1 MKRIILLATVG
12 ALIAAMMAVSALS
25 VNAQDTDQQA
35 ICAPWSQEWD
45 ISQGWWYFQWYR
57 WCYDPLTSDPSV
69 EENWYR
75 EWGVWEWGYQ
85 VNLCPE
91 SGNCRVNVA

>member
-1 MKRIILLATVG
+1 MV
-12 ALIAAMMAVSALS
+12 ALSALS
-25 VNAQDTDQQA
+25 VNAQDTGQEA

-75 EWGVWEWGYQ
+75 EWGVWEWVLPGRVGYAILTHQ
-85 VNLCPE
+85 SATHYATLVQHHRRTH
-91 SGNCRVNVA
+91 G